1 MNKQFKN
8 ITSLLII
15 FAIGVIQVTLVPY
28 FGIMGLWPN
37 LIFLLAITFIL
48 IGAEQEAYLTA
59 SFGGLI
65 LDFASPIFFG
75 FNVLILMSLVGLTQ
89 LLTKKFLSEIDIL
102 MAGLVYVVATFIFN
116 LIFSLVGH
124 QFGWPAL
131 IVNVIYSL
139 IVGLV
144 MFYIVSNWFDRREF

>member
-8 ITSLLII
+8 ITNLLII
-15 FAIGVIQVTLVPY
+15 FFLGVIQITLMPY
-28 FGIMGLWPN
+28 FDIMGLWPN

-65 LDFASPIFFG
+65 LDFVSPIFFG
-75 FNVLILMSLVGLTQ
+75 FNVLILVTLVALTQ
-89 LLTKKFLSEIDIL
+89 LLTKKFLSEVDVL
-102 MAGLVYVVATFIFN
+102 MAGLVYIVATFIFN
-116 LIFSLVGH
+116 LIFSLIGH

-131 IVNVIYSL
+131 FIDIIYSL
-139 IVGLV
+139 IVGSV
-144 MFYIVSNWFDRREF
+144 MFYIVNNWFDRREF